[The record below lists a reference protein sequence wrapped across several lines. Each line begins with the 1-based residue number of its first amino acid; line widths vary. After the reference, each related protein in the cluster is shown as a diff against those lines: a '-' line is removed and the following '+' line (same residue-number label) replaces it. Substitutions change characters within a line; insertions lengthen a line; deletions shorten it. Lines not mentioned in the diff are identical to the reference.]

1 MDATLNRALSRT
13 PTGRRCCWLRSL
25 DPASWPNVAS
35 GNEAIPLLAN
45 TIVTGAPLVALIV
58 TFGSISGP
66 AVPENCV
73 DAALT

>member
-1 MDATLNRALSRT
+1 VAEPL
-13 PTGRRCCWLRSL
+13 
-25 DPASWPNVAS
+25 AS

-58 TFGSISGP
+58 TFGSISAP
-66 AVPENCV
+66 AVSENCV